1 MAQKSLSPKHLA
13 FIAAFLHGDA
23 EGNGRFNAT
32 KAAIAAGYAEKQ
44 ASTRGWELRQNPI
57 VSARITEELENRV
70 LSGDAVLAELAD
82 VATADWRDFLIIRTN
97 PKGDTV
103 EVRMDLSAKIKA
115 LELLGKHQQLFT
127 DKLHLSGEVT
137 FADLA
142 ALADEADA
150 EPGAVDSAAV
160 SS

>member
-1 MAQKSLSPKHLA
+1 MANSLSPKQVA
-13 FIAAFLHGDA
+13 FVAAYLHGDE

-32 KAAIAAGYAEKQ
+32 KAAISAGYAAKQ

-57 VSARITEELENRV
+57 VSARIAEELENRV
-70 LSGDAVLAELAD
+70 MSGDAVLAELAD
-82 VATADWRDFLIIRTN
+82 VATADWRDFLIIKTN
-97 PKGDTV
+97 PKTGEAV
-103 EVRMDLSAKIKA
+103 EVKMDLSAKIKA

-127 DKLHLSGEVT
+127 DKLHLTGEVT

-160 SS
+160 TS